1 MLVSSGI
8 TASNATFDALG
19 PTPISPSSTY
29 WIAVVASDGEVHR
42 LGVEPIQ
49 IKPLIEYSPEG
60 GGPDRVSVGESWFD
74 QLMGGDLNMFI
85 AIISALMII
94 LGAVLIIKP
103 KARSAPELW
112 ELGTLEVEMEEEME
126 REAAGLGEEEEY
138 TPPISMLDVPEQGPS
153 GTPESPISEE
163 PELPEGQSSQVLDA
177 VAGELMDSGPEEV
190 ELDDLNEMAD
200 ELDTDDSEEEELDTS
215 FIDDA
220 IDDR

>member
-1 MLVSSGI
+1 
-8 TASNATFDALG
+8 
-19 PTPISPSSTY
+19 
-29 WIAVVASDGEVHR
+29 
-42 LGVEPIQ
+42 
-49 IKPLIEYSPEG
+49 
-60 GGPDRVSVGESWFD
+60 
-74 QLMGGDLNMFI
+74 MFI
-85 AIISALMII
+85 ALISALMII
-94 LGAVLIIKP
+94 LGAVLIIRP
-103 KARSAPELW
+103 KERSAPEPW

-126 REAAGLGEEEEY
+126 REAAGLDEDEEY
-138 TPPISMLDVPEQGPS
+138 TSPISMLDVPEPEAS
-153 GTPESPISEE
+153 EAPESPISEE